1 MRLFTPP
8 PPPPPDAVPVLEEL
22 VTHRV
27 REKLQGEL
35 RQDRQEL
42 LNKIDSA
49 VKSLTDKFGGV
60 EKTIGGVEKNLNDKF
75 GGVEKMIGGVEKNL
89 NIKIDATKTDTSL
102 QAAAYAL
109 GGATLAVSTLGFF
122 FEKKVAVVNIK
133 PAPT

>member
-1 MRLFTPP
+1 VRLFTPP

-49 VKSLTDKFGGV
+49 VKSLTDK
-60 EKTIGGVEKNLNDKF
+60 IGGVDKT
-75 GGVEKMIGGVEKNL
+75 IGGVEKNL
-89 NIKIDATKTDTSL
+89 NIKIDATKTETSL
-102 QAAAYAL
+102 QAAAYAFA
-109 GGATLAVSTLGFF
+109 GATLAVSALGFV
-122 FEKKVAVVNIK
+122 FEKKVEVVNIK

>member
-1 MRLFTPP
+1 MRLFSPP
-8 PPPPPDAVPVLEEL
+8 PPPPADAAPVLEEL

-27 REKLQGEL
+27 REKVQGDL

-42 LNKIDSA
+42 YNKIDSA
-49 VKSLTDKFGGV
+49 VNSLNDKIGGV
-60 EKTIGGVEKNLNDKF
+60 EKTIGGVEKTI
-75 GGVEKMIGGVEKNL
+75 GGVEKTISGVEKNL

-109 GGATLAVSTLGFF
+109 AGATLAVSALGFV
-122 FEKKVAVVNIK
+122 FEKKVAVVDIK